1 MEKTTVT
8 GLVKDTISGKSLTV
22 EETVPESFD
31 AGDWRYVA
39 RSIVASSAGQI
50 GNGRDCSVY
59 VEVKCDASE
68 HRSHS
73 GYTERRANPKPVEL
87 EACAEIVREVIRR
100 VL

>member
-8 GLVKDTISGKSLTV
+8 VLVKDTISGKSLTV

-31 AGDWRYVA
+31 REYWRYVA

-50 GNGRDCSVY
+50 GNGRDCAVY

-73 GYTERRANPKPVEL
+73 GYTNKKDEPVPVDL
-87 EACAEIVREVIRR
+87 EACAEIVRGVIKR